1 MTTAPTEATPPHKDL
16 IYSGPHETM
25 GQYLQRARIEQDK
38 TLESVAESTCIHIG
52 TLQALEDDDYD
63 KLPAE
68 VFVRGFIKIY
78 ANHLHLDADKALSL
92 FQPVPGPDPN
102 DYAGRKGAKRR
113 ILPGE
118 TLAEASPFTTGR
130 QILIAAVVILFAYF
144 AYTSFHGDSTP
155 ETAPVAEEIVT
166 TAPTAV
172 EPPAVPAEVENAGNG
187 TTGMQPDSTG
197 ATPAAPLPGQGPADK
212 TAPAAA
218 VGQPAAA
225 QAIGDTTQPV
235 PASRLIIEPYR
246 RKITHAPSQPSPAAT
261 GESTPANANGLPAAA
276 APPLSQ
282 AAPPAPTS
290 AAGVETKPAAALA
303 TKKATAFSYV
313 LKANFT
319 DLTWLQVTLDDG
331 PQRDY
336 TFRSGEQWEWQANQE
351 IKLHIGNAGGVHL
364 TLNNRTLPPLGEAG
378 QSVRITLPNK
388 PR

>member
-1 MTTAPTEATPPHKDL
+1 MTTTPTEATPPHKDL

-102 DYAGRKGAKRR
+102 DYAGRKGPKRR

-130 QILIAAVVILFAYF
+130 QILIAAVVLLFAYF
-144 AYTSFHGDSTP
+144 AYTSLQSDTTPVTTPGDEQP
-155 ETAPVAEEIVT
+155 VT
-166 TAPTAV
+166 TAPAAV
-172 EPPAVPAEVENAGNG
+172 EPPAEGENAIN
-187 TTGMQPDSTG
+187 G
-197 ATPAAPLPGQGPADK
+197 ATTLPPEGTVVVPAAPLPASGQ
-212 TAPAAA
+212 TTPAAT
-218 VGQPAAA
+218 VGQPAAGA
-225 QAIGDTTQPV
+225 QAIGDATQPV
-235 PASRLIIEPYR
+235 PASRLIIVPNR
-246 RKITHAPSQPSPAAT
+246 RKITHAPQPPAPVAPM
-261 GESTPANANGLPAAA
+261 EPANANGQPAAV
-276 APPLSQ
+276 PPVSQ
-282 AAPPAPTS
+282 AAPPANTG
-290 AAGVETKPAAALA
+290 AAGVAPKPAAAQT

-364 TLNNRTLPPLGEAG
+364 TLNNRTLPPVGEAG